1 MHEETL
7 KNMDNDLLIKIATG
21 EASLRRLAI
30 IECKQR
36 GLTPEGKWATRESVE
51 REWEKVDG

>member
-7 KNMDNDLLIKIATG
+7 KNLDNDLLIKIATG

-36 GLTPEGKWATRESVE
+36 GLTPEGKWAPASVIE
-51 REWEKVDG
+51 QIWEKAHG